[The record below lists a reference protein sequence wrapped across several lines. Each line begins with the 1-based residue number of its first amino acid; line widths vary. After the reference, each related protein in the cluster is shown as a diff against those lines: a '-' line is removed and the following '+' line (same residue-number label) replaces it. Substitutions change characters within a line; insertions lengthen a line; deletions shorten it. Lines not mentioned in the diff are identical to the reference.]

1 MSHLGAK
8 LHELGD
14 SLAAMKVPSAAAS
27 HAFTVRNWAAD
38 RKGCSECAQC
48 LVSGV
53 LLRAVAVKRLE
64 MVHDVR
70 RLLAFKK
77 HVPESFSLTV
87 TQIQALLLLAVP
99 CSRMYAAHYPA
110 KFLLR
115 ILILSLRS

>member
-27 HAFTVRNWAAD
+27 HAFTVRNWAAG

-48 LVSGV
+48 LVSGAR
-53 LLRAVAVKRLE
+53 LCAVAVKRLE
-64 MVHDVR
+64 MVRDVR

-77 HVPESFSLTV
+77 HVPRSFSLTV

-99 CSRMYAAHYPA
+99 CSGMYAAHYPA
-110 KFLLR
+110 EFLLG
-115 ILILSLRS
+115 ILILSLQS